1 MIIILLRKTGK
12 SESLMK
18 KLYLLLALAVA
29 GMHVS
34 FAQLIWHP
42 NLGTPPSEQ
51 VSLSWDDTS
60 YTIVAEDGDEFSPGN
75 AVEEMNRQLLD
86 NGIRW
91 VRVLYIDNAE
101 TGSYLIELQLD
112 PNTTSGERT
121 VAFGTYASH
130 VYIKQKPQYSYPS
143 VDWPADRCF
152 YICPGQSAEIHLHD
166 TEIDKSYFLWRTYED
181 DSEEE
186 TDFFL
191 GTGGDYTYRISTPGT
206 YRFDFPDSD
215 FSIKYYE
222 SFEYV
227 YNAGEEVLAADP
239 DGGVYRY
246 TLTRYW
252 KDGTM
257 YPVDDLADISF
268 FDAPFAIYNSGDSSQ
283 WNPHMR
289 ISYGYDEN
297 LGKLYLEIYC
307 PPNLSNATIRSYTNL
322 RFDDNMAMEVHQSGG
337 GSVRTLPVVYHYD
350 KTASVVVANIGN
362 SQPDVVYTLYRDG
375 IEQETVLGNGET
387 ITLYAPKATG
397 YYHVTAA
404 YEENGLRDEKELDGA
419 RYDDGILA
427 LDKDENWILTRTFN
441 GDKPAASDVAY
452 YNGLGLPEQSIQIAA
467 SPDGRDLVTPIG
479 YDALLRE
486 DAKSYL
492 SYAARSS
499 GGRKQASALTNQ
511 QAFYGTLY
519 GQADAQRSFTE
530 KVYEASP
537 LGRVRKQALPG
548 YMKDFEVLYT
558 EFDYRTNDTD
568 EVRWLAVG
576 VDGELVCEGCHD
588 AGTLSCTVTTDP
600 DGHVVQSF
608 TDGLGRTLLSR
619 TFDDDEPIDTYSV
632 YDDYGRLRW
641 VITPEGSYLLS
652 DSLTVPVDDDFA
664 EKYCYVYTYN
674 DRGLMVEK
682 RMPGREAEY
691 MRYDEGDRLRVSQDG
706 NLRAKKQWISYSY
719 DALGRVQE
727 QSLAVEAELIPIR
740 SQVGVSIGEPIKS
753 VEPPYLGSSVP
764 LRKYVYDTYPSEVQ
778 AAGLDF
784 QPIEGLTATDGESL
798 RYDNAT
804 GSLTYEKL
812 AVLANDTITGYHQRA
827 YYYDYKGRLIQTVEC
842 DTEDGILCTSQRYD
856 FVGNLIVQRES
867 YTRAGKTDDID
878 RTFTYDDRGRLLS
891 ETTQVNGGELAVV
904 DYEYD
909 ELGRL
914 SGRMLGTVEEQS
926 DYDIRSW
933 LTAKSSELFDMSLG
947 HSYTGNITSWQW
959 QHKGDPSGDGP
970 QNRYEFTYDDLSR
983 LTNTTQYVNGELNKQ
998 NVERFLTYDRNGNLL
1013 TMIRYENG
1021 EQSSNRRYTYTG
1033 NRLDRMEKDKVIAWD
1048 EIDSQPGGPA
1058 IVVPGAAMADN
1069 GASALAAGVIIDTSV
1084 VVHPVD
1090 PGIILHS
1097 RYAHDR
1103 NGNLT
1108 YDMELETNFAYNNLN
1123 LLEKA
1128 MRNDT
1133 IVAKYSYLADGTKLS
1148 AVNAD
1153 DCGFAYR
1160 GSFTYRADAGGDRVF
1175 ESTPFGGGRIVGTVD
1190 AETEV
1195 RYFLTDHLGSV
1206 RVVAT
1211 DQNNVL
1217 ERNDYYPFGKRWD
1230 SASLPISD
1238 NRDRFNGKE
1247 DQVFIGDCLADYG
1260 ARMYDRERG
1269 RWLTQDPLQQ
1279 YHSPYV
1285 FCGNNPIN
1293 NIDVDGNWSVTNHY
1307 LMTRKA
1313 LAQYGITGQQ
1323 AELLSYYASMYADNP
1338 SRGVR
1343 FLNNV
1348 FHYREKILLKI
1359 SSIDHSG
1366 TAISQET
1373 DWDPSS
1379 PHENANIRHSMRSN
1393 WEAQAYSEGREG
1405 GISKRDAQL
1414 RGMRFGWKNILSS
1427 ANKGSLATFVK
1438 NNVGIQM
1445 FGVGLHALQDGY
1457 GHAGVSMKEHDEI
1470 ADVWGDTRA
1479 SERITQSAIY
1489 VHQIVSGDWSN
1500 LGGRIDL
1507 DLTGMSNAQFQ
1518 VFLSRVIDY
1527 INSKN

>member
-1 MIIILLRKTGK
+1 
-12 SESLMK
+12 MK

-51 VSLSWDDTS
+51 VSLSWNDTS

-101 TGSYLIELQLD
+101 TGTYLVELQLD

-166 TEIDKSYFLWRTYED
+166 TEFDKSYFLWRTYED

-222 SFEYV
+222 AFEYV

-548 YMKDFEVLYT
+548 YMKDFEVVYT

-641 VITPEGSYLLS
+641 VVTPEGSYLLS
-652 DSLTVPVDDDFA
+652 DSQTFPVDDDFA

-727 QSLAVEAELIPIR
+727 QSLATEIEWTPVRPLVEI
-740 SQVGVSIGEPIKS
+740 IGEPIEFL
-753 VEPPYLGSSVP
+753 EPPYLGASVP

-778 AAGLDF
+778 AAGIGF

-827 YYYDYKGRLIQTVEC
+827 YYYDYKGRLIQTVER

-856 FVGNLIVQRES
+856 FVGNLIAQRES

-878 RTFTYDDRGRLLS
+878 RTFTYDDRSRLLR

-933 LTAKSSELFDMSLG
+933 LTEKSSELFSMSLG

-983 LTNTTQYVNGELNKQ
+983 LTHTDQYVNGERVRQ
-998 NVERFLTYDRNGNLL
+998 NVERHLSYDRNGNLL
-1013 TMIRYENG
+1013 SMIRYENG
-1021 EQSSNRRYTYTG
+1021 EEQCNMKYQYQGNHLYRY
-1033 NRLDRMEKDKVIAWD
+1033 MED
-1048 EIDSQPGGPA
+1048 ELVD
-1058 IVVPGAAMADN
+1058 VDFGADTVTMLPSVLRFEN
-1069 GASALAAGVIIDTSV
+1069 LKPWLALHEYDA
-1084 VVHPVD
+1084 
-1090 PGIILHS
+1090 
-1097 RYAHDR
+1097 
-1103 NGNLT
+1103 NGNVTKDWERGL
-1108 YDMELETNFAYNNLN
+1108 DMSYNCLN
-1123 LLEKA
+1123 LLEYA
-1128 MRNDT
+1128 SDNDANA
-1133 IVAKYSYLADGTKLS
+1133 INYCYLADGTKLS
-1148 AVNAD
+1148 ATTAD
-1153 DCGFAYR
+1153 DCGFSYR
-1160 GSFTYRADAGGDRVF
+1160 GSFTYRTDESSQPDRVF

-1190 AETEV
+1190 DETEV

-1206 RVVAT
+1206 RAVV
-1211 DQNNVL
+1211 NSGCEVL
-1217 ERNDYYPFGKRWD
+1217 ERNDYQPFGKRWNT
-1230 SASLPISD
+1230 ASLPVSD

-1247 DQVFIGDCLADYG
+1247 DQSFAGLPFSDYS

-1269 RWLTQDPLQQ
+1269 RWLAQDPLQQ

-1285 FCGNNPIN
+1285 FCGNNPICQIDPFGMN
-1293 NIDVDGNWSVTNHY
+1293 AYNISSTHLNKDNEVVAVYDDGD
-1307 LMTRKA
+1307 L
-1313 LAQYGITGQQ
+1313 GIYYHDKDTTGTII
-1323 AELLSYYASMYADNP
+1323 ELLLYYSSDNTSGGGKYVGETYFWDEFVNPETGEASGKIELGQSFDFTELIDIAQDMNLPQIAKASM
-1338 SRGVR
+1338 S
-1343 FLNNV
+1343 
-1348 FHYREKILLKI
+1348 
-1359 SSIDHSG
+1359 
-1366 TAISQET
+1366 
-1373 DWDPSS
+1373 
-1379 PHENANIRHSMRSN
+1379 
-1393 WEAQAYSEGREG
+1393 G
-1405 GISKRDAQL
+1405 GIFDIKSTYGNIGRLLNGKYVSARSAGNFLAGYNAAKGTVLGIHPISFKTFQQL
-1414 RGMRFGWKNILSS
+1414 AGALHIQSN
-1427 ANKGSLATFVK
+1427 VK
-1438 NNVGIQM
+1438 HQPLTYAMMVDIVLWGT
-1445 FGVGLHALQDGY
+1445 Y
-1457 GHAGVSMKEHDEI
+1457 AGVDKTLFKEPYWGEI
-1470 ADVWGDTRA
+1470 YYQYR
-1479 SERITQSAIY
+1479 
-1489 VHQIVSGDWSN
+1489 
-1500 LGGRIDL
+1500 
-1507 DLTGMSNAQFQ
+1507 MSKMGW
-1518 VFLSRVIDY
+1518 DY
-1527 INSKN
+1527 AKKN

>member
-42 NLGTPPSEQ
+42 NLGTPPSGPI
-51 VSLSWDDTS
+51 SLSWNDTS
-60 YTIVAEDGDEFSPGN
+60 YKIVTEDGDEFSPGN
-75 AVEEMNRQLLD
+75 AAEEMNRQLLD

-101 TGSYLIELQLD
+101 TGSYLVELQLD
-112 PNTTSGERT
+112 PNTTNGERT

-143 VDWPADRCF
+143 IDWPADRCF

-222 SFEYV
+222 AFEYV

-511 QAFYGTLY
+511 QVFYGTLY

-548 YMKDFEVLYT
+548 YMKDYEVLYT

-608 TDGLGRTLLSR
+608 TDGQGRTLLSR

-641 VITPEGSYLLS
+641 VVTPEGSYLLS
-652 DSLTVPVDDDFA
+652 DSQTFPVDDDFA
-664 EKYCYVYTYN
+664 EKYCYIYTYN
-674 DRGLMVEK
+674 DRGLMTEK
-682 RMPGREAEY
+682 RMPGREAES
-691 MRYDEGDRLRVSQDG
+691 MFYDKNDRLVMSQDG
-706 NLRAKKQWISYSY
+706 NLRAKKQWIVYLY
-719 DALGRVQE
+719 DAFGRIEKQLLGTKPD
-727 QSLAVEAELIPIR
+727 STDGPIWAF
-740 SQVGVSIGEPIKS
+740 ENNPLFLYMTFTND
-753 VEPPYLGSSVP
+753 PTVP
-764 LRKYVYDTYPSEVQ
+764 LLRSCTYDTYPSEVQ

-827 YYYDYKGRLIQTVEC
+827 YYYDYKGRLIQTVER

-878 RTFTYDDRGRLLS
+878 RTFTYDDRSRLLS
-891 ETTQVNGGELAVV
+891 ETTQVNGGEEAVV
-904 DYEYD
+904 YYEYD

-914 SGRMLGTVEEQS
+914 AARRLGEGTSAIAEQS
-926 DYDIRSW
+926 EYDIRSW
-933 LTAKSSELFDMSLG
+933 LTEKSSELFDMSLG

-970 QNRYEFTYDDLSR
+970 QNRYEFTYDGLSR
-983 LTNTTQYVNGELNKQ
+983 LTHTDQYVNGERVRQ
-998 NVERFLTYDRNGNLL
+998 NVERHLSYDRNGNLL
-1013 TMIRYENG
+1013 SMIRYENG
-1021 EQSSNRRYTYTG
+1021 EEQCNMKYQYQGNHLYRY
-1033 NRLDRMEKDKVIAWD
+1033 MED
-1048 EIDSQPGGPA
+1048 ELVD
-1058 IVVPGAAMADN
+1058 VDFGADTVTMLP
-1069 GASALAAGVIIDTSV
+1069 SVLRFESLKPWLALHEYDA
-1084 VVHPVD
+1084 
-1090 PGIILHS
+1090 
-1097 RYAHDR
+1097 
-1103 NGNLT
+1103 NGNVTKDRERGL
-1108 YDMELETNFAYNNLN
+1108 DMSYNCLN
-1123 LLEKA
+1123 LLEYA
-1128 MRNDT
+1128 SDNDANA
-1133 IVAKYSYLADGTKLS
+1133 INYCYLADGTKLS
-1148 AVNAD
+1148 ATTGD

-1190 AETEV
+1190 DETEV

-1217 ERNDYYPFGKRWD
+1217 ERNDYYPFGKRWN

-1238 NRDRFNGKE
+1238 NRDHFNGKE

-1285 FCGNNPIN
+1285 FCGNNPIR
-1293 NIDVDGNWSVTNHY
+1293 
-1307 LMTRKA
+1307 L
-1313 LAQYGITGQQ
+1313 
-1323 AELLSYYASMYADNP
+1323 
-1338 SRGVR
+1338 
-1343 FLNNV
+1343 
-1348 FHYREKILLKI
+1348 
-1359 SSIDHSG
+1359 
-1366 TAISQET
+1366 
-1373 DWDPSS
+1373 
-1379 PHENANIRHSMRSN
+1379 
-1393 WEAQAYSEGREG
+1393 
-1405 GISKRDAQL
+1405 
-1414 RGMRFGWKNILSS
+1414 
-1427 ANKGSLATFVK
+1427 
-1438 NNVGIQM
+1438 
-1445 FGVGLHALQDGY
+1445 
-1457 GHAGVSMKEHDEI
+1457 
-1470 ADVWGDTRA
+1470 
-1479 SERITQSAIY
+1479 
-1489 VHQIVSGDWSN
+1489 
-1500 LGGRIDL
+1500 IDL
-1507 DLTGMSNAQFQ
+1507 DGMEARDSTSVMIPPVIVYPSEDGEGGGHSNSFWWSLIPGYSLYEAYEAFSDGEYKSGFKNGLYGTIDIGLCFIPVSKLSNLYKVGKNLKKATSISRILPQFSNSTIERAVQKMMRNKNKIDRHIFVPKHKLENVVNTLGGKENTIRQALIELNGKLPVSGKFEATIELGGSQ
-1518 VFLSRVIDY
+1518 VTVRGYVVDGLPDIGTMFVP
-1527 INSKN
+1527 K

>member
-1 MIIILLRKTGK
+1 
-12 SESLMK
+12 MK

-222 SFEYV
+222 AFEYV

-397 YYHVTAA
+397 YYHVTAT
-404 YEENGLRDEKELDGA
+404 YEENGIRDEKELDGA

-548 YMKDFEVLYT
+548 YMKDYEVLYT

-632 YDDYGRLRW
+632 YDEYGRLRW
-641 VITPEGSYLLS
+641 VVTPEGSYLLS
-652 DSLTVPVDDDFA
+652 DSQTFPVDDDFA

-740 SQVGVSIGEPIKS
+740 SQAGVSIGEPIKS
-753 VEPPYLGSSVP
+753 VEPPYLSSSVP

-827 YYYDYKGRLIQTVEC
+827 YYYDYKGRLIQTVER
-842 DTEDGILCTSQRYD
+842 DTEDGILCTSKRYD
-856 FVGNLIVQRES
+856 FVGNVIAQRES

-926 DYDIRSW
+926 DYDSRSW
-933 LTAKSSELFDMSLG
+933 LTEKSSELFSMSLG

-1069 GASALAAGVIIDTSV
+1069 GASTLDAGISIDTSA

-1090 PGIILHS
+1090 PGDIIDIIKRS

-1108 YDMELETNFAYNNLN
+1108 YDMELQTDFAYNSLN

-1128 MRNDT
+1128 VRNDT

-1190 AETEV
+1190 DETEV

-1206 RVVAT
+1206 RAVV
-1211 DQNNVL
+1211 NSGCEVL
-1217 ERNDYYPFGKRWD
+1217 ERNDYYPFGKRWN

-1260 ARMYDRERG
+1260 ARCYNKLNG
-1269 RWLTQDPLQQ
+1269 RWLAQDPLAEK
-1279 YHSPYV
+1279 YR
-1285 FCGNNPIN
+1285 
-1293 NIDVDGNWSVTNHY
+1293 NIS
-1307 LMTRKA
+1307 
-1313 LAQYGITGQQ
+1313 QYG
-1323 AELLSYYASMYADNP
+1323 YCADNP
-1338 SRGVR
+1338 V
-1343 FLNNV
+1343 
-1348 FHYREKILLKI
+1348 
-1359 SSIDHSG
+1359 
-1366 TAISQET
+1366 
-1373 DWDPSS
+1373 
-1379 PHENANIRHSMRSN
+1379 
-1393 WEAQAYSEGREG
+1393 
-1405 GISKRDAQL
+1405 
-1414 RGMRFGWKNILSS
+1414 
-1427 ANKGSLATFVK
+1427 
-1438 NNVGIQM
+1438 
-1445 FGVGLHALQDGY
+1445 
-1457 GHAGVSMKEHDEI
+1457 
-1470 ADVWGDTRA
+1470 
-1479 SERITQSAIY
+1479 SAI
-1489 VHQIVSGDWSN
+1489 DWQGKLIIFIN
-1500 LGGRIDL
+1500 GYTINHNKELRN
-1507 DLTGMSNAQFQ
+1507 TGKQ
-1518 VFLSRVIDY
+1518 LSMV
-1527 INSKN
+1527 KK

>member
-1 MIIILLRKTGK
+1 
-12 SESLMK
+12 MK

-121 VAFGTYASH
+121 VAFSTYASH

-983 LTNTTQYVNGELNKQ
+983 LTNTDQYVNNEKTRQ
-998 NVERFLTYDRNGNLL
+998 NVERCLSYDRNGNLQ
-1013 TMIRYENG
+1013 TFIRYENG
-1021 EQSSNRRYTYTG
+1021 ACVSNSSYNYSG
-1033 NRLDRMEKDKVIAWD
+1033 NRLVSYCPGTVFEREDVGIG
-1048 EIDSQPGGPA
+1048 EI
-1058 IVVPGAAMADN
+1058 IVPKK
-1069 GASALAAGVIIDTSV
+1069 
-1084 VVHPVD
+1084 
-1090 PGIILHS
+1090 GIVFPLTVQLHQ
-1097 RYAHDR
+1097 YDA
-1103 NGNLT
+1103 NGNVTKDWERGL
-1108 YDMELETNFAYNNLN
+1108 DMSYNCLN
-1123 LLEKA
+1123 LLEYA
-1128 MRNDT
+1128 SDNDANA
-1133 IVAKYSYLADGTKLS
+1133 INYCYLADGTKLS
-1148 AVNAD
+1148 VTDTEEN
-1153 DCGFAYR
+1153 GLYYL
-1160 GSFTYRADAGGDRVF
+1160 GSLVYEKHANTIGL
-1175 ESTPFGGGRIVGTVD
+1175 ESAAFSGGRIVATSGND
-1190 AETEV
+1190 TEV
-1195 RYFLTDHLGSV
+1195 RYSLTDHLGSV

-1211 DQNNVL
+1211 DKDNVL
-1217 ERNDYYPFGKRWD
+1217 ERNDYQPFGKRWD
-1230 SASLPISD
+1230 TASRPVSD

-1247 DQVFIGDCLADYG
+1247 DQSFAGLPFSDYG

-1269 RWLTQDPLQQ
+1269 RWLSQDPLQQ

-1285 FCGNNPIN
+1285 FCGNNPICQIDPFGMN
-1293 NIDVDGNWSVTNHY
+1293 AYNISSTHLNKDNEVVAVYDDGD
-1307 LMTRKA
+1307 L
-1313 LAQYGITGQQ
+1313 GIYYHDKDTTGTII
-1323 AELLSYYASMYADNP
+1323 ELLLYYSSDNTSGGGKYVGETYFWDEFVNPETGEVSGKIELGQSFDFTELIDIAQDMNLPQIAKASM
-1338 SRGVR
+1338 S
-1343 FLNNV
+1343 
-1348 FHYREKILLKI
+1348 
-1359 SSIDHSG
+1359 
-1366 TAISQET
+1366 
-1373 DWDPSS
+1373 
-1379 PHENANIRHSMRSN
+1379 
-1393 WEAQAYSEGREG
+1393 G
-1405 GISKRDAQL
+1405 GIFDIKSTYGNIGRLLNGKYVSARSAGNFLAGYNAAKGTVLGIHPISFKTFQQL
-1414 RGMRFGWKNILSS
+1414 AGALHIQSN
-1427 ANKGSLATFVK
+1427 VK
-1438 NNVGIQM
+1438 HQPLTYAMMVDIVLWGT
-1445 FGVGLHALQDGY
+1445 Y
-1457 GHAGVSMKEHDEI
+1457 AGVDKTLFKEPYWGEI
-1470 ADVWGDTRA
+1470 YYQY
-1479 SERITQSAIY
+1479 RISKM
-1489 VHQIVSGDWSN
+1489 GW
-1500 LGGRIDL
+1500 
-1507 DLTGMSNAQFQ
+1507 
-1518 VFLSRVIDY
+1518 DY
-1527 INSKN
+1527 AKKN

>member
-1 MIIILLRKTGK
+1 MVIILLRKTGK

-51 VSLSWDDTS
+51 VSLSWNDTS

-101 TGSYLIELQLD
+101 TGTYLVELQLD
-112 PNTTSGERT
+112 PNTTSGERS

-166 TEIDKSYFLWRTYED
+166 TEFDKSYFLWRTYED

-222 SFEYV
+222 AFEYV

-548 YMKDFEVLYT
+548 YMKDFEVVYT

-641 VITPEGSYLLS
+641 VVTPEGSYLLS
-652 DSLTVPVDDDFA
+652 DSQTFPVDDDFA

-727 QSLAVEAELIPIR
+727 QSLATEIEWTPVRPLVEI
-740 SQVGVSIGEPIKS
+740 IGEPIEFL
-753 VEPPYLGSSVP
+753 EPPYLGASVP

-778 AAGLDF
+778 AAGIGF

-827 YYYDYKGRLIQTVEC
+827 YYYDYKGRLIQTVER

-856 FVGNLIVQRES
+856 FVGNLIAQRES

-878 RTFTYDDRGRLLS
+878 RTFTYDDRSRLLR

-933 LTAKSSELFDMSLG
+933 LTEKSSELFSMSLG

-983 LTNTTQYVNGELNKQ
+983 LTHTDQYVNGERVRQ
-998 NVERFLTYDRNGNLL
+998 NVERHLSYDRNGNLL
-1013 TMIRYENG
+1013 SMIRYENG
-1021 EQSSNRRYTYTG
+1021 EEQCNMKYQYQGNHLYRY
-1033 NRLDRMEKDKVIAWD
+1033 MED
-1048 EIDSQPGGPA
+1048 ELVD
-1058 IVVPGAAMADN
+1058 VDFGADTVTMLPSVLRFEN
-1069 GASALAAGVIIDTSV
+1069 LKPWLALHEYDA
-1084 VVHPVD
+1084 
-1090 PGIILHS
+1090 
-1097 RYAHDR
+1097 
-1103 NGNLT
+1103 NGNVTKDWERGL
-1108 YDMELETNFAYNNLN
+1108 DMSYNCLN
-1123 LLEKA
+1123 LLEYA
-1128 MRNDT
+1128 SDNDANA
-1133 IVAKYSYLADGTKLS
+1133 INYCYLADGTKLS
-1148 AVNAD
+1148 ATTAD
-1153 DCGFAYR
+1153 DCGFSYR
-1160 GSFTYRADAGGDRVF
+1160 GSFTYRTDESSQPDRVF
-1175 ESTPFGGGRIVGTVD
+1175 ESTPFGGGRIVATSGND
-1190 AETEV
+1190 TEI

-1211 DQNNVL
+1211 DKNNVL
-1217 ERNDYYPFGKRWD
+1217 ERNDYQPFGKRWNT
-1230 SASLPISD
+1230 ASLPVSD

-1247 DQVFIGDCLADYG
+1247 DQSFAGLPFSDYS

-1269 RWLTQDPLQQ
+1269 RWLAQDPLQQ

-1285 FCGNNPIN
+1285 FCGNNPICQIDPFGMN
-1293 NIDVDGNWSVTNHY
+1293 AYNISSTHLNKDNEVVAVYDDGD
-1307 LMTRKA
+1307 L
-1313 LAQYGITGQQ
+1313 GIYYHDKDTTGTII
-1323 AELLSYYASMYADNP
+1323 ELLLYYSSDNTSGGGKYVGETYFWDEFVNPETGEASGKIELGQSFDFTELIDIAQDMNLPQIAKASM
-1338 SRGVR
+1338 S
-1343 FLNNV
+1343 
-1348 FHYREKILLKI
+1348 
-1359 SSIDHSG
+1359 
-1366 TAISQET
+1366 
-1373 DWDPSS
+1373 
-1379 PHENANIRHSMRSN
+1379 
-1393 WEAQAYSEGREG
+1393 G
-1405 GISKRDAQL
+1405 GIFDIKSTYGNIGRLLNGKYVSARSAGNFLAGYNAAKGTVLGIHPISFKTFQQL
-1414 RGMRFGWKNILSS
+1414 AGALHIQSN
-1427 ANKGSLATFVK
+1427 VK
-1438 NNVGIQM
+1438 HQPLTYAMMVDIVLWGT
-1445 FGVGLHALQDGY
+1445 Y
-1457 GHAGVSMKEHDEI
+1457 AGVDKTLFKEPYWGEI
-1470 ADVWGDTRA
+1470 YYQYR
-1479 SERITQSAIY
+1479 
-1489 VHQIVSGDWSN
+1489 
-1500 LGGRIDL
+1500 
-1507 DLTGMSNAQFQ
+1507 MSKMGW
-1518 VFLSRVIDY
+1518 DY
-1527 INSKN
+1527 AKKN